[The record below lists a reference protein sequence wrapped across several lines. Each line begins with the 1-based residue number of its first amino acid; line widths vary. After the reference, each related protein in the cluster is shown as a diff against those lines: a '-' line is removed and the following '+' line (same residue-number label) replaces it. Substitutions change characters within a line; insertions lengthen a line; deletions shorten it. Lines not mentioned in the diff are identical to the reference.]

1 MEDIPRSKEI
11 EFREAFE
18 VYDKDRDGFLTLK
31 ELSQVLRSINSD
43 FTQSQIES
51 IVAEADTSGT
61 GKLNLNDF
69 ISLMASKYRESE
81 TDEEVINAFRVFD
94 KDGTGVVAANE
105 LRHIMTTLGDKL
117 TDEEV
122 DEMIREADI
131 NGDGFIY
138 YEDFVRTM
146 MAK

>member
-1 MEDIPRSKEI
+1 MEDIPESKLQ

-18 VYDKDRDGFLTLK
+18 LYDKDKDGSITLK
-31 ELSQVLRSINSD
+31 ELSQVLKSINQD

-51 IVAEADTSGT
+51 IITEADTTNT
-61 GKLNLNDF
+61 GKLNLEDF
-69 ISLMASKYRESE
+69 ISLMASKYRETD
-81 TDEEVINAFRVFD
+81 TDEKVINAFRVFD
-94 KDGTGVVAANE
+94 KDGTGVVSANE

-131 NGDGFIY
+131 NGDGYIY